1 MVRLVVGEGAAT
13 IRREVGATSWA
24 ALEELAARDSD
35 SSLDGLVS
43 ASVRD
48 IADELGVSKNTAH
61 RAIRRLVDAGLVAPI
76 QDRSTD
82 GRFLAGTYRLSVP
95 TGRAPPRLPTNR
107 APPPVP
113 TGARSTTRRHH
124 TDDSTQLSLLTP

>member
-1 MVRLVVGEGAAT
+1 MVRLVVGDGAAT

-48 IADELGVSKNTAH
+48 IADALGVSKNAAH

-76 QDRSTD
+76 QQRSTD
-82 GRFLAGTYRLSVP
+82 GRFLAGTYRL
-95 TGRAPPRLPTNR
+95 
-107 APPPVP
+107 PVP
-113 TGARSTTRRHH
+113 TGVLHPVCDEPYGIARAIRRTSTTRRHH
-124 TDDSTQLSLLTP
+124 TGDSAQPSLLTP